1 MHYVC
6 VYSIILLYIIVLLC
20 FGVSRC
26 YLFSFFLFG
35 PGSWTLRSWELI
47 AAEPW
52 LRILATALSPRV
64 QHLGV
69 MSGKDDWGHENCQI
83 GNIENIGKNIG
94 NIQSIW
100 IPEFQ
105 NSPHLQLLIL
115 GESKLSIPIC
125 KQAGHRCLTIAS
137 SAFLC
142 CLRTSGEEAM
152 PSKLGQ
158 ALAKLFEISRFI
170 CHVYA
175 IYGGYIT
182 IYL

>member
-1 MHYVC
+1 M
-6 VYSIILLYIIVLLC
+6 
-20 FGVSRC
+20 GVDRSRT
-26 YLFSFFLFG
+26 LAAH
-35 PGSWTLRSWELI
+35 PGDSAVSPCATSRRNVWERRLG
-47 AAEPW
+47 A
-52 LRILATALSPRV
+52 RKLS
-64 QHLGV
+64 
-69 MSGKDDWGHENCQI
+69 NCQI

-115 GESKLSIPIC
+115 GGSKLSIPIC

-170 CHVYA
+170 CHVHA